1 MSNTKSRKVFSFLT
15 IIVMAGVTVF
25 LFKAGMD
32 ITYAL
37 QEKYFDGIRSIAA
50 IIFGVSGAWLA
61 ITYPKALSSAEQAR
75 NTDSDHRKRALADAS
90 DDAEVLLGFVHTMI
104 VSIIVIAVSL
114 AIPFAKEALTQWPWA
129 LAHKGYFRGSLYA
142 ILWVLAVVQL
152 SLLLTTLKSTYKALS
167 ELRRHL
173 ADAEVQS
180 DRDEN
185 QNH

>member
-1 MSNTKSRKVFSFLT
+1 MAVVT
-15 IIVMAGVTVF
+15 IF
-25 LFKAGMD
+25 LFKAGME

-75 NTDSDHRKRALADAS
+75 STDSNHRKQALADAS

-104 VSIIVIAVSL
+104 VSIIIIAVSL
-114 AIPFAKEALTQWPWA
+114 AVPFAKEALTQWPWA
-129 LAHKGYFRGSLYA
+129 LEHKDYFRGSLYSL
-142 ILWVLAVVQL
+142 LWLLAVVQL
-152 SLLLTTLKSTYKALS
+152 SLLMTTLKSTYRALN
-167 ELRRHL
+167 ELKRHL
-173 ADAEVQS
+173 AEAEVQS

-185 QNH
+185 QHH